1 MGMWVRQDE
10 LSQTSLQV
18 SHRVGGYKLMTHTF
32 KKLRSWETEINA
44 RKGSLKVIRETMVC
58 KFDKISDCET
68 NKREKKKTK
77 IKPWGPSVP
86 QAGKKRQESPF
97 SFLSLISWG

>member
-1 MGMWVRQDE
+1 M
-10 LSQTSLQV
+10 
-18 SHRVGGYKLMTHTF
+18 KHTF

-77 IKPWGPSVP
+77 IINLG
-86 QAGKKRQESPF
+86 QAR
-97 SFLSLISWG
+97 ISKDMKQINRF

>member
-1 MGMWVRQDE
+1 MRNLKKKKKNPHHTAITLIPILKTGMWVRQDE

-18 SHRVGGYKLMTHTF
+18 SHRVGGYKLMKHTF
-32 KKLRSWETEINA
+32 KKLRSWETGINA

-58 KFDKISDCET
+58 KFDKISDCEI

-77 IKPWGPSVP
+77 D
-86 QAGKKRQESPF
+86 
-97 SFLSLISWG
+97 